1 MMPTTL
7 LIGIGLFMITF
18 LIIRMPAFL
27 FRFVSTST
35 VRLVIGLLLLVLLN
49 VVGNQF
55 GLFVPINLLTIVIT
69 SILGFFGILSLVAIQ
84 LFILV

>member
-18 LIIRMPAFL
+18 LIIRMPALF
-27 FRFVSTST
+27 FRFASTST

-84 LFILV
+84 LFILG